1 MLQGR
6 QLAFEDRVLKEF
18 QVRPP
23 PPPGTKRQ
31 NIFHRPERAACGLRA
46 FPGRT
51 RL

>member
-23 PPPGTKRQ
+23 PPPRKKRQ
-31 NIFHRPERAACGLRA
+31 NIFLSLARGDRA
-46 FPGRT
+46 
-51 RL
+51 